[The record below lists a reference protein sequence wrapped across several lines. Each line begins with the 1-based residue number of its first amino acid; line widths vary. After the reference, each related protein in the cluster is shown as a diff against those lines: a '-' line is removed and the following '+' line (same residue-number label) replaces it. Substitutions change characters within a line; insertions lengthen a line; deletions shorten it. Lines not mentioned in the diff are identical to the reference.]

1 MAFEGQKVL
10 VIGAGKSGV
19 AVSRFLAG
27 KGARVVLTDR
37 KEAASFDPPLSSF
50 LPPEVELVLGR
61 YPEVEEGSFD
71 LVVIS
76 PGVPLTIPPAARAR
90 ELGIP
95 VTGELELAYGLARA
109 PIVAITGTNGK
120 TTTTSLVGQIFADAG
135 IKTLVAGNIGQ
146 PLITE
151 VEKYGP
157 NDLIVLEVSSFQLET
172 TRSFRPRVAA
182 ILNITPDHLD
192 RHGNMEGYVA
202 AKARIFANQAGD
214 DYTVLNY
221 DDPLTRDLASVCPGK
236 VIFFSRRHNLEDGV
250 IVHNGYIAV
259 REGEAVHP
267 VLPASALR
275 IPGAH
280 NLENALAAV
289 ACAWVLGIREAQLA
303 ATLHHFSGVPHR
315 LEFVVEINGVKYIN
329 DSKGTNPEASIK
341 ALEAYDQPIVLL
353 AGGRNKGNDFTT
365 FARLVKE
372 KVRVLVVLGECA
384 REIEAAA
391 RAAGVGE
398 IIRAQDFRDA
408 VFQAYRA
415 ARPGEVVLLS
425 PACASWDMF
434 KSYEERGEMFKKLVH
449 ELIIREMA
457 GGSERF
463 C

>member
-1 MAFEGQKVL
+1 MAFKGQKVL

-19 AVSRFLAG
+19 AVSRFLAA
-27 KGARVVLTDR
+27 KGARVVLTDQ
-37 KEAASFDPPLSSF
+37 KEAASFDPPLVS
-50 LPPEVELVLGR
+50 LVPPEVELVLGR
-61 YPEVEEGSFD
+61 YPAVEEGRFD

-76 PGVPLTIPPAARAR
+76 PGVPPDIPPVVQARA
-90 ELGIP
+90 LGIP

-109 PIVAITGTNGK
+109 PVVAITGTNGK
-120 TTTTSLVGQIFADAG
+120 TTTTSLVGQIFTDAG
-135 IKTLVAGNIGQ
+135 IRTLVAGNIGQ
-146 PLITE
+146 PLITG
-151 VEKYGP
+151 VEKYGQE
-157 NDLIVLEVSSFQLET
+157 DLIVLEVSSFQLET
-172 TRSFRPRVAA
+172 IRLFRPRVAA
-182 ILNITPDHLD
+182 VLNITPDHLD
-192 RHGNMEGYVA
+192 RHGSMEGYVA
-202 AKARIFANQAGD
+202 AKARIFANQTGD

-221 DDPLTRDLASVCPGK
+221 DDPLTRELASQCPGK
-236 VIFFSRRHNLEDGV
+236 VIFFSRRHNLEEGV
-250 IVHNGYIAV
+250 VVQDGYITV
-259 REGEAVHP
+259 RERDAVYP

-289 ACAWVLGIREAQLA
+289 ACAWVLGVREKQLA

-315 LEFVVEINGVKYIN
+315 LEFVAEINGVKYIN

-353 AGGRNKGNDFTT
+353 AGGRNKGNDFTA
-365 FARLVKE
+365 FARRVKE

-391 RAAGVGE
+391 RAAGVRE
-398 IIRAQDFRDA
+398 IIRARDFRDA
-408 VFQAYRA
+408 VFKAHRA

-434 KSYEERGEMFKKLVH
+434 KSYEERGEVFKKLVH

-457 GGSERF
+457 GGQG
-463 C
+463 